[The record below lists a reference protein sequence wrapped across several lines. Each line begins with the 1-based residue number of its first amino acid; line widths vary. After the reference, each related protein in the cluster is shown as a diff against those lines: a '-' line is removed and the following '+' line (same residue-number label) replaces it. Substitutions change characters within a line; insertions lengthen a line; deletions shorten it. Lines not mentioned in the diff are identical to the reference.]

1 MTKSFLASAAV
12 AALMISPASAQD
24 ASTVLATVN
33 GHDITL
39 GHVIVAQSQLP
50 QQYQALPDDVLLQGI
65 LEQLVQQEVVASA
78 ASEDMSGAMRIG
90 LENEQRA
97 YIAAMTL
104 DEVSQG
110 EIPDEDLQAQYDAQY
125 ADVEP
130 VTEYNASHILVDS
143 EEAAQDLVDQLENG
157 ADFADLAREN
167 STGPSG
173 PNGGQL
179 GWFSEGMMVPPFEAA
194 VMDLSVGEVS
204 APVQTRFGW
213 HVIKLNDTREQA
225 APTLDEV
232 RDQLVES
239 LRQARV
245 DEYIQSLTDAADV
258 SRPALD
264 IDPALIRDVDLLNN

>member
-194 VMDLSVGEVS
+194 VMELSVGEVS

-258 SRPALD
+258 SRPELD

>member
-194 VMDLSVGEVS
+194 VMELSVGEVS

>member
-1 MTKSFLASAAV
+1 MTKTFLASAAV

-50 QQYQALPDDVLLQGI
+50 QQYQTLPDDVLLQGI

-78 ASEDMSGAMRIG
+78 AQDGMSGAMRIG

-110 EIPDEDLQAQYDAQY
+110 EIADADLQAEYDAQY

-143 EEAAQDLVDQLENG
+143 EDAAQALIEQLENG

-173 PNGGQL
+173 PNGGEL

-194 VMDLSVGEVS
+194 VTDLSVGEVS

-213 HVIKLNDTREQA
+213 HVIKLNETREQA

-232 RDQLVES
+232 RDQLVEG

-245 DEYIQSLTDAADV
+245 DEYIQNLTDAADV
-258 SRPALD
+258 ARPELD